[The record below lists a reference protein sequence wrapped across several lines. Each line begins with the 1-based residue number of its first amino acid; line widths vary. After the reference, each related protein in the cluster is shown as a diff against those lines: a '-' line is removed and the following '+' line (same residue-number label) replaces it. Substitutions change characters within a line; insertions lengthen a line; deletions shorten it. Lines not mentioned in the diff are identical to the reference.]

1 MDTRRQLIAYYTI
14 VRKEILRFVVLWTQT
29 LLPSVITMSL
39 YYVIFGKFI
48 GSQISNINGF
58 TYIQFIVPGLVMM
71 AVLTNAYSNVVSSF
85 YGSKFQRNLEELL
98 VSPTPGWVI
107 IAGFVTG
114 GVLRGLSVGVLVL
127 ATSLFFTN
135 LVVYSYGIII
145 LSVVL
150 TSVLFSLAGLLNGIY
165 AKSFDAMFIVPTFV
179 LTPLTYLGGVFYSIN
194 LLPPFWQTI
203 SMGNPIL
210 YMVNLFRYGFLGVS
224 DVSIGLSFSVI
235 IGLLLVLLII
245 VNELFKRGIGLKN

>member
-1 MDTRRQLIAYYTI
+1 MDTNRQLIAYYTI
-14 VRKEILRFVVLWTQT
+14 VRKEVVRFLRLWAQT
-29 LLPSVITMSL
+29 LLPSVITISL

-48 GSQISNINGF
+48 GSQISDIHGF

-71 AVLTNAYSNVVSSF
+71 AVLTNAYSNVVGSF
-85 YGSKFQRNLEELL
+85 FGSKFQRSLEELL

-127 ATSLFFTN
+127 AASLFFTN
-135 LVVYSYGIII
+135 LVVYSYTIII
-145 LSVVL
+145 LSVIL
-150 TSVLFSLAGLLNGIY
+150 TSILFSLAGLLNGIY

-179 LTPLTYLGGVFYSIN
+179 LTPLTYLGGVFYSID
-194 LLPPFWQTI
+194 LLPPFWQTV
-203 SMGNPIL
+203 SMANPIL
-210 YMVNLFRYGFLGVS
+210 YMVNLFRYGFLGIS
-224 DVSIGLSFSVI
+224 DVSITVSFGVI
-235 IGLLLVLLII
+235 ICILVVLLVI